1 MPARPLH
8 CKYCQGVFL
17 PASEQPWSAV
27 QCPHCSGQMSVGE
40 CVVADAEPAGTEQVW
55 HNVTEAEDR
64 AARVEAKHRV
74 WSGRMVFLAC
84 ALPVLFLMALGLM
97 GSWRLGNFGEKKK
110 EMLEAFL
117 ETGEEAERQEIQKA
131 AQQFLTAAS
140 WQEMLP
146 VVADA
151 DRVKDIMAWYFQTRT
166 HRPLAGDVEIKTVLP
181 VDSQGRARQRVM
193 AATRDHAAI
202 WMLVVKESGV
212 WKVDWEVFA
221 NASVERWRAFLREP
235 AGTAVELPLLVAL
248 KPAPAAYIIRS
259 GGTPD
264 LHEAVV
270 LWAMERQAMAAAV
283 LERQS
288 PLWQDL
294 TEIGFETA
302 VKVIARVTVVDPQQD
317 PPLVRLERILQ
328 RGWLH

>member
-1 MPARPLH
+1 MPARPLR

-17 PASEQPWSAV
+17 PSPEQPSSVV
-27 QCPHCSGQMSVGE
+27 QCPHCEGQMSVE
-40 CVVADAEPAGTEQVW
+40 ESALAGPEASPRVQAW
-55 HNVTEAEDR
+55 HCVTEAEES
-64 AARVEAKHRV
+64 AARLEEKQNRWTTRLTCMAVGVVLVAAGLFTWQRSRSDVPAAWQPDPVVEA
-74 WSGRMVFLAC
+74 
-84 ALPVLFLMALGLM
+84 
-97 GSWRLGNFGEKKK
+97 
-110 EMLEAFL
+110 
-117 ETGEEAERQEIQKA
+117 AESERKDIQKA
-131 AQQFLTAAS
+131 AQKFLTAPS
-140 WQEMLP
+140 WQDMLP
-146 VVADA
+146 AVADA

-248 KPAPAAYIIRS
+248 KPAADAYIIRS

-270 LWAMERQAMAAAV
+270 LWAMERQALAAAV

>member
-17 PASEQPWSAV
+17 PLSEQPWSAV
-27 QCPHCSGQMSVGE
+27 QCPHCSGQMRVAE
-40 CVVADAEPAGTEQVW
+40 CAVTGAETRATEQAW
-55 HNVTEAEDR
+55 YNVTEAEESAARLEEKHNRWTARLTRMAVGMVLVVAGLFVWQWWRSAVPAAGKPNR
-64 AARVEAKHRV
+64 AAQAADLQRRD
-74 WSGRMVFLAC
+74 
-84 ALPVLFLMALGLM
+84 
-97 GSWRLGNFGEKKK
+97 
-110 EMLEAFL
+110 
-117 ETGEEAERQEIQKA
+117 IQKT

-140 WQEMLP
+140 WQDMLP
-146 VVADA
+146 AVADA
-151 DRVKDIMAWYFQTRT
+151 DRVKGIMAWYFQTRT
-166 HRPLAGDVEIKTVLP
+166 HRPLAGDVEVKTVLP

-193 AATRDHAAI
+193 VATRDHAAI
-202 WMLVVKESGV
+202 WLLVVKESGV

-248 KPAPAAYIIRS
+248 KPAADAYIIRS

-270 LWAMERQAMAAAV
+270 LWAMERQALAAAV